1 MVLPFRAGPFV
12 ESRRAP
18 RAVFRL
24 PCSLLR
30 KREEIP
36 LRSEDV
42 SFTGLFIAME
52 EPPPKHQLI
61 RLRLLLPPYDRALLT
76 HAMVIH
82 VTPPALDATNRRS
95 PGVGVQLYAVDRAT
109 RVAWETF
116 VTRVLGG
123 ELGED
128 GWSAFG
134 QLRGI
139 EPERAAPPRMDL
151 VPASGPQAV
160 VRSSVPKPKVG

>member
-1 MVLPFRAGPFV
+1 MVLPFRAGHQNDA
-12 ESRRAP
+12 RRAP

-24 PCSLLR
+24 PLTLLR

-52 EPPPKHQLI
+52 DPPPQHQLI

-82 VTPPALDATNRRS
+82 VTPPSLDATRPRA
-95 PGVGVQLYAVDRAT
+95 PGAGVQLYAIDRAT

-116 VTRVLGG
+116 VTRVLEG

-134 QLRGI
+134 HLRV
-139 EPERAAPPRMDL
+139 EPERAVPPKVDL
-151 VPASGPQAV
+151 VPASGPQLV
-160 VRSSVPKPKVG
+160 VRRSVPKPKIG